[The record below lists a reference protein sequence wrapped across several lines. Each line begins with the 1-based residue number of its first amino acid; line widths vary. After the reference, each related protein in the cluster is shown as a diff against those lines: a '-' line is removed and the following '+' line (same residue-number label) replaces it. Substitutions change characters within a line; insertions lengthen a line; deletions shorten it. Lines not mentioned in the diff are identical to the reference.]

1 MPQPEQKS
9 GQKICSDC
17 KKQGVIQC
25 KCSNDHFLCLDCSKK
40 SIVRTKKSDFYN
52 QYVNWCDSCIWFDI
66 S

>member
-1 MPQPEQKS
+1 MPQSEQKS